1 MHRFAI
7 SKHPDKTSRQKSLV
21 PGTNVSS
28 YAGNQRRQIREAL
41 SYNPGED
48 STEVLQKQEAAQR
61 QPEEEEELLQ
71 SKSADARGSQLPSG
85 EVVQRQPMEEE
96 EELMQPKLSDGS
108 QVQQYQEED
117 SGANGTAMP
126 ASLQAGLEA
135 LSDMDLSGTRVHTNS
150 VKPARVNA
158 LAYTQGQDIYVA
170 PGQEQ
175 HLPHEGWHVVQQL
188 QGRVK
193 PSREVNGQSIND
205 DVALEREADVMG
217 EKAAKMSLPAAK
229 VLPQQDGA
237 VPVAQHKCEE
247 CAREDDLSG
256 MSIQTKSAAHISTG
270 DPRFKIDGFTSTR
283 GISLPTSIQRQ
294 SSDDDIGEQDP
305 QKKAEY
311 DSLRPQEGGGS
322 SSGAATIAG
331 GGAIENEAVQLKAND
346 VMQRVTCTP
355 ANTGVGNNALS
366 FAERSRESW
375 RSHVT
380 YRANVDNR
388 NDHLRV
394 RMYVFAKVYYGL
406 WVSWEHIRF
415 NATVDLTCQ
424 ASGDSCEI
432 SANERGGSVWDLS
445 HSPAAGAI
453 AVQTDR
459 RAGNSQMALTV
470 RVGGSVGASSSV
482 SAGVGSASAGVSF
495 PDASI
500 SHKMSMGTFI
510 YTCQSS

>member
-1 MHRFAI
+1 MYCFAS
-7 SKHPDKTSRQKSLV
+7 SKHLDKTSRRSGAA
-21 PGTNVSS
+21 PGNKPSAF
-28 YAGNQRRQIREAL
+28 AGSQRLKIREAL
-41 SYNPGED
+41 ADNAGQD
-48 STEVLQKQEAAQR
+48 SAGVVQRQEAAQR
-61 QPEEEEELLQ
+61 QPMEEEEEMLQ
-71 SKSADARGSQLPSG
+71 AKYPDGGGLQGQHG
-85 EVVQRQPMEEE
+85 EVAQRQPMEEE
-96 EELMQPKLSDGS
+96 EELLQPKGCDET
-108 QVQQYQEED
+108 QAQQYKQED
-117 SGANGTAMP
+117 HGVGTAMP
-126 ASLQAGLEA
+126 TSLQAGLEA
-135 LSDMDLSGTRVHTNS
+135 LSDVDLSGTRVHRNS
-150 VKPARVNA
+150 AKPAQVNA

-170 PGQEQ
+170 PGQDQ
-175 HLPHEGWHVVQQL
+175 HLAHEGWHVVQQL

-205 DVALEREADVMG
+205 DVALEHEADVMG
-217 EKAAKMSLPAAK
+217 AKAANMSLPEAKEQASASTAA
-229 VLPQQDGA
+229 
-237 VPVAQHKCEE
+237 PVAQHKCEQ
-247 CAREDDLSG
+247 CGLEDDA
-256 MSIQTKSAAHISTG
+256 ITQTKSAAHITTG

-283 GISLPTSIQRQ
+283 GVSLPTSIQRQ

-322 SSGAATIAG
+322 ASGAATAVG
-331 GGAIENEAVQLKAND
+331 GGAENEALQLKASD
-346 VMQRVTCTP
+346 VKQRVTCTS

-380 YRANVDNR
+380 YRANI
-388 NDHLRV
+388 DHSNHHLKV

-424 ASGDSCEI
+424 ASGSSCEI
-432 SANERGGSVWDLS
+432 AANERGGSVWDLS

-453 AVQTDR
+453 AIQTDR
-459 RAGNSQMALTV
+459 RASGSQMALTV
-470 RVGGSVGASSSV
+470 RVGGSVGASGSV

-510 YTCQSS
+510 YTCRSS

>member
-1 MHRFAI
+1 M
-7 SKHPDKTSRQKSLV
+7 
-21 PGTNVSS
+21 
-28 YAGNQRRQIREAL
+28 
-41 SYNPGED
+41 
-48 STEVLQKQEAAQR
+48 QR
-61 QPEEEEELLQ
+61 QAEEEEEELLQ
-71 SKSADARGSQLPSG
+71 PKFFDSEMSQPQHQ
-85 EVVQRQPMEEE
+85 EVAQRQEEE
-96 EELMQPKLSDGS
+96 EELLQPKGYDDAQAL
-108 QVQQYQEED
+108 QYKQED
-117 SGANGTAMP
+117 KGVGTAMP
-126 ASLQAGLEA
+126 TSLQAGLEA
-135 LSDMDLSGTRVHTNS
+135 LSDVDLSGTRVHRNS
-150 VKPARVNA
+150 AKPAQVNA

-170 PGQEQ
+170 PGQDQ
-175 HLPHEGWHVVQQL
+175 HLAHEGWHVVQQL

-205 DVALEREADVMG
+205 DSALEHEADVMG
-217 EKAAKMSLPAAK
+217 AKAANMSLPLAKEQPQPGTAA
-229 VLPQQDGA
+229 
-237 VPVAQHKCEE
+237 PVAQHKCEQ
-247 CAREDDLSG
+247 CGQEDEA
-256 MSIQTKSAAHISTG
+256 ITQTKSAAHITTG

-283 GISLPTSIQRQ
+283 GVSLPSSIQRQ

-322 SSGAATIAG
+322 ASGAATAVG
-331 GGAIENEAVQLKAND
+331 GGAGENEALQLKAND
-346 VMQRVTCTP
+346 VKQRVTCTS

-380 YRANVDNR
+380 YRANVDHSNH
-388 NDHLRV
+388 HLKV

-424 ASGDSCEI
+424 ASGSSCEI
-432 SANERGGSVWDLS
+432 AANERGGSVWDLS

-453 AVQTDR
+453 AIQTDR
-459 RAGNSQMALTV
+459 RASGSQMALTV
-470 RVGGSVGASSSV
+470 RVGGSVGASGSV

-510 YTCQSS
+510 YTCRSS